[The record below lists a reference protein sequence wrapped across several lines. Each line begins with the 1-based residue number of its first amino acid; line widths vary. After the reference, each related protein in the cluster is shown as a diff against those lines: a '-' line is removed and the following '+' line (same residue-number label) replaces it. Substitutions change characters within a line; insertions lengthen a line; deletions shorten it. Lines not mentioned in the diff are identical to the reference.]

1 MSEAIIATIN
11 QIVKAKGVEYAQV
24 LVDGINIGMV
34 LGSVRAQGDTA
45 DKEA

>member
-34 LGSVRAQGDTA
+34 LGSVSAQGDA
-45 DKEA
+45 SDKET

>member
-1 MSEAIIATIN
+1 MSESIIATIN

-34 LGSVRAQGDTA
+34 LGSVRAQSDVS
-45 DKEA
+45 DKET